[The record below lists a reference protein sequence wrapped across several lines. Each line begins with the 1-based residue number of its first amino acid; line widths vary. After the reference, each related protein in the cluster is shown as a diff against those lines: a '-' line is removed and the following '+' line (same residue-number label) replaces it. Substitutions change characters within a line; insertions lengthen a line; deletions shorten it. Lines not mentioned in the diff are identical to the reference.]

1 MATKSASASA
11 DTTLNVEG
19 KTDKQISLSS
29 RVKQRWQHL
38 DSKASYWL
46 GQWQEIAGYIL
57 PRKAYVNY
65 TRVPGPSPD
74 REAQLFSSHAAR
86 ANATAAQGIMSL
98 VCDVQKEWVSLS
110 APEGLEDEEGVS
122 EYYARC
128 SDIMLEEMA
137 RSNFYSEFLEVN
149 MDRTGF
155 GTSAFIVEEG
165 KDESLV
171 FEVWNVGTF
180 RIAQNADRKVDTILV
195 KKEMTVRQLVEK
207 YGINNVSEKSREI
220 YLANDG
226 KSLDTVIDVLFE
238 ISPRSEE
245 DRAKGKKDAQNKP
258 IASIHIEHQAGK
270 LLLNS
275 GYDEQPFF
283 CTRYLRFAADV
294 YGWSPS
300 WHALPD
306 ARQLNLIQK
315 QSDSI
320 IGIMLNPRILMPE
333 SLAGRQPDL
342 REGGITYY
350 DEADPQAVPK
360 EWGTIANP
368 DLAEKRIAELK
379 ADIDDSFNVQ
389 MFKMFSQLAQ
399 TGRELTA
406 TQVRAMD
413 QEKITFLS
421 TTYSL
426 ITTEVLIPLVHRVYG
441 ILSRRGLMPP
451 PPQALIQPGR
461 DGDAFIPEPKI
472 IFNNALAVALEQ
484 RQTDAID
491 PVIQGAIAVAQ
502 VTGDFSVLD
511 NFDMDK
517 IARGKALA
525 SGADPDFM
533 REVADVAKMRQQR
546 AQAQQAAAQQQQQAH
561 LAEVAS
567 KLGGVSQESP
577 MAGQIQQQLQNHL

>member
-1 MATKSASASA
+1 MKNQ
-11 DTTLNVEG
+11 TTDPLKVEG
-19 KTDKQISLSS
+19 KTEKQTTFST

-38 DSKASYWL
+38 DGKASYWL
-46 GQWQEIAGYIL
+46 SQWQQIGGYIM

-65 TRVPGPSPD
+65 TRVPGPMPD
-74 REAQLFSSHAAR
+74 KESQLFSSHAAR
-86 ANATAAQGIMSL
+86 ANATSAQGIMSL
-98 VCDVQKEWVSLS
+98 VCDVQKEWVSLV
-110 APEGLEDEEGVS
+110 APESLEDAEGVS
-122 EYYARC
+122 EYYAQC
-128 SDIMLEEMA
+128 SEIILHELS

-149 MDRTGF
+149 MDRTCF

-165 KDESLV
+165 KDENLV

-195 KKEMTVRQLVEK
+195 KKEMTIRQLVDK
-207 YGINNVSEKSREI
+207 YGLENVSQKSREV
-220 YLANDG
+220 YLQNDG
-226 KSLDTVIDVLFE
+226 KSLDTIVDVLFE
-238 ISPRSEE
+238 ISPRTQDE
-245 DRAKGKKDAQNKP
+245 RLKGKKDAQNKP
-258 IASIHIEHQAGK
+258 IASMHVEYQAGK

-283 CTRYLRFAADV
+283 CTRYLRFAADA

-342 REGGITYY
+342 REGGITYW
-350 DEADPQAVPK
+350 DEAMPNAVPK

-368 DLAEKRIAELK
+368 ELAEKRIGDLK
-379 ADIDDSFNVQ
+379 NDIDDAFNVQ

-399 TGRELTA
+399 SGQELTA
-406 TQVRAMD
+406 TQIRAMD

-426 ITTEVLIPLVHRVYG
+426 LTTEVLIPLVHRVYG
-441 ILSRRGLMPP
+441 ILSRRGMMPP
-451 PPQALIQPGR
+451 PPQALVQNAP
-461 DGDAFIPEPKI
+461 DGTAFIPEPKI
-472 IFNNALAVALEQ
+472 VFNNALAVALEQ
-484 RQTDAID
+484 RETDAID
-491 PVIQGAIAVAQ
+491 PVIQGVLAVCQ
-502 VTGDFSVLD
+502 ITGDMSPMD
-511 NFDMDK
+511 NFDLDK
-517 IARGKALA
+517 IAREKALA

-533 REVADVAKMRQQR
+533 RDPKDVAAMRQQR

-561 LAEVAS
+561 LAEVAQ
-567 KLGGVSQESP
+567 KLGGVSPDSP
-577 MAGQIQQQLQNHL
+577 MAGQIKQQLQRHLS

>member
-1 MATKSASASA
+1 MATKEAT
-11 DTTLNVEG
+11 DPLKVEG
-19 KTDKQISLSS
+19 KTEKQVSIAK

-38 DSKASYWL
+38 DGKASYWIS
-46 GQWQEIAGYIL
+46 QWQAIGTYIM
-57 PRKAYVNY
+57 PRKAYVTY
-65 TRVPGPSPD
+65 SRLPGPMPD
-74 REAQLFSSHAAR
+74 KEAQLFTSHASR

-98 VCDVQKEWVSLS
+98 VCDVQKEWVSLN
-110 APEGLEDEEGVS
+110 APESLEDEKGVS
-122 EYYARC
+122 EYYAKC
-128 SDIMLEEMA
+128 SEIMLRELS

-149 MDRTGF
+149 MDRTCF

-165 KDESLV
+165 KDENLV
-171 FEVWNVGTF
+171 FEVWSVGTF
-180 RIAQNADRKVDTILV
+180 RVAQNSDRKVDTILV
-195 KKEMTVRQLVEK
+195 KKEMTIRQLVDK
-207 YGINNVSEKSREI
+207 YGIDNVSQKSRET
-220 YLANDG
+220 YLQNNG

-238 ISPRSEE
+238 ISPRTEE
-245 DRAKGKKDAQNKP
+245 ERTKGKKDAANKP
-258 IASIHIEHQAGK
+258 VASMHVEYQSGK

-350 DEADPQAVPK
+350 DEAQPSAVPK

-368 DLAEKRIAELK
+368 DLAKERIQDLK
-379 ADIDDSFNVQ
+379 NDIDDAFNVG
-389 MFKMFSQLAQ
+389 MFKMFSQLAA
-399 TGRELTA
+399 TGKELTA
-406 TQVRAMD
+406 TQIRAMD

-441 ILSRRGLMPP
+441 ILSRRGMMPP
-451 PPQALIQPGR
+451 PPQALIQMGR
-461 DGDAFIPEPKI
+461 DGKGYIPEPKI
-472 IFNNALAVALEQ
+472 VFNNALASALEQ
-484 RQTDAID
+484 RETDAID
-491 PVIQGAIAVAQ
+491 PVIQSVIAVGQ
-502 VTGDFSVLD
+502 ITGDFSPLD

-517 IARGKALA
+517 IAREKALA

-533 REVADVAKMRQQR
+533 RDIAERDQMRQQR

-567 KLGGVSQESP
+567 KLGGVSPDSP
-577 MAGQIQQQLQNHL
+577 MAGQIKQGVQHHL

>member
-1 MATKSASASA
+1 MATKSAAT
-11 DTTLNVEG
+11 DPLKVEG
-19 KTDKQISLSS
+19 ATEKQVSIST

-38 DSKASYWL
+38 DGKASYWIS
-46 GQWQEIAGYIL
+46 QWQEIGSYIM
-57 PRKAYVNY
+57 PRKAYVTY
-65 TRVPGPSPD
+65 SRLPGPMPD
-74 REAQLFSSHAAR
+74 KEAQLFTSHAAR
-86 ANATAAQGIMSL
+86 ANSTAAQGVMSL
-98 VCDVQKEWVSLS
+98 VCDVQKEWVSLV
-110 APEGLEDEEGVS
+110 APEGLEDADGVS
-122 EYYARC
+122 EYYAKC
-128 SDIMLEEMA
+128 SETMLRELS

-149 MDRTGF
+149 MDRTCF

-165 KDESLV
+165 KDENLV

-180 RIAQNADRKVDTILV
+180 RVAQNADRKVDTILV
-195 KKEMTVRQLVEK
+195 KKEMTVRQLVDK
-207 YGINNVSEKSREI
+207 YGLENVSQKSREI
-220 YLANDG
+220 FLQNDG

-238 ISPRSEE
+238 ISPRTEKE
-245 DRAKGKKDAQNKP
+245 RTKGKKDAQNKP
-258 IASIHIEHQAGK
+258 IASMHIEYQAGK

-283 CTRYLRFAADV
+283 CTRYLRFAADA

-350 DEADPQAVPK
+350 DESNPQAVPK

-368 DLAEKRIAELK
+368 ELAEKRIQDLK
-379 ADIDDSFNVQ
+379 ADIDDAFNVQ
-389 MFKMFSQLAQ
+389 MFKMFSQLAAS
-399 TGRELTA
+399 GKELTA
-406 TQVRAMD
+406 TQIRAMD

-441 ILSRRGLMPP
+441 ILSRRGMMPP
-451 PPQALIQPGR
+451 PPKALVQQAR
-461 DGDAFIPEPKI
+461 DGSAFIPEPKI

-484 RQTDAID
+484 READAID
-491 PVIQGAIAVAQ
+491 PVIQGAIAVGQ

-517 IARGKALA
+517 IVREKALA

-533 REVADVAKMRQQR
+533 RDPQDVAKMRQQR

-561 LAEVAS
+561 LANVAQ
-567 KLGGVSQESP
+567 KLGGVSPDSP
-577 MAGQIQQQLQNHL
+577 MAGQIKQQVQRHL